1 MAQVVL
7 RHKVLCGNNMYKKYD
22 ELIGRFATDEFPIDY
37 WSDVAIVE
45 ASDMLD
51 DFSEDDWS
59 ILLSS
64 VRDKSEYWVLRMCES
79 MGDVAEERA
88 LYVLLEVMSRESEEV
103 TCAAL
108 DAIRSMVSLGLD
120 VSKYSVPINVAIES
134 AKMTKSNVGLLSV
147 LDLEKMLLKR

>member
-1 MAQVVL
+1 
-7 RHKVLCGNNMYKKYD
+7 MYKKFD

-51 DFSEDDWS
+51 NFSDDDWS
-59 ILLSS
+59 TLLSS

-79 MGDVAEERA
+79 MGVAAEERA
-88 LYVLLEVMSRESEEV
+88 LYVILEVMSREREEV

-120 VSKYSVPINVAIES
+120 VSKYSGPINATIES
-134 AKMTKSNVGLLSV
+134 AKMTKSNVELLSV
-147 LDLEKMLLKR
+147 LNLEKMLLKR